1 MNSKIHNAK
10 YHFRK
15 DFILTYFMKQHIFG
29 AAVRK
34 NTTHFIRRRWTG
46 EDSMSNPKLLIFAG
60 IVCLGVCGLALA
72 DGTLDPNLYPNLN
85 GDEIINFADFALM
98 ANNWLLTDEGLAGDF
113 DDSNS
118 VDYNDLSSIAN
129 YWLEGPP
136 PLTVFEK
143 FKAALAASDVNKAL
157 TFVSEISRD
166 KYAQIFQVIEP
177 KLPDYA
183 AGMGDLILDS
193 QQEGEVKYEMRHQ
206 VGSAT
211 YLFPVIF
218 MKDEDGNWKID
229 NF

>member
-1 MNSKIHNAK
+1 MNS
-10 YHFRK
+10 RK
-15 DFILTYFMKQHIFG
+15 AFLVVG
-29 AAVRK
+29 V
-34 NTTHFIRRRWTG
+34 
-46 EDSMSNPKLLIFAG
+46 
-60 IVCLGVCGLALA
+60 VCLGVCGLALA

-98 ANNWLLTDEGLAGDF
+98 ANNWLLTGSGLVGDF

-143 FKAALAASDVNKAL
+143 FKAALAAGDVNKAL

-166 KYAQIFQVIEP
+166 KYAGIFQIIEP

-193 QQEGEVKYEMRHQ
+193 QEDGKVKYEMRHQ
-206 VGSAT
+206 VGATT

-218 MKDEDGNWKID
+218 IKGEDENWEIY